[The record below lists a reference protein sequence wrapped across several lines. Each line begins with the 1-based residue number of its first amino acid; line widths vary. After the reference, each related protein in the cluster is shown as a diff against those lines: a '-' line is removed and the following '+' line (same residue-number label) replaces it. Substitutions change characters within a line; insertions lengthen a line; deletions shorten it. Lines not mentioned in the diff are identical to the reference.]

1 MKLYIDGCNEKAIE
15 TAENFNLGIT
25 TNPTIILRD
34 RPSESL
40 REVIER
46 LRLAKVPEVFFHLEV
61 FDESVLSLLDPS
73 KFVIKVSWI
82 KGKHELALAFKKAGF
97 RVCATVVYAIQQLV
111 SAASLG
117 IDYVAFYF
125 DRSSRK
131 GFDPSE
137 ILSRFISMVSKT
149 NSKLMIIVAS
159 LKRVEQIIEA
169 VEIGA
174 THLTVPLEL
183 FEQLLREEEST
194 LNDALEFSRDFAK
207 LVRNSS

>member
-15 TAENFNLGIT
+15 VAESFNLGIT

-40 REVIER
+40 RKVIER
-46 LRLAKVPEVFFHLEV
+46 LRLAKVPEVFFYLEI
-61 FDESVLSLLDPS
+61 FDESVLSLLDPN
-73 KFVIKVSWI
+73 KFIIKVPWI

-97 RVCATVVYAIQQLV
+97 HVCATAVYTVQQFV

-125 DRSSRK
+125 DRSSKK
-131 GFDPSE
+131 GFNPSE
-137 ILSRFISMVSKT
+137 MLSRFISTLSKT
-149 NSKLMIIVAS
+149 ESKLMIIVAS
-159 LKRVEQIIEA
+159 LKRIEQIIEA
-169 VEIGA
+169 IEIGA

-183 FEQLLREEEST
+183 FEQLLREEESA
-194 LNDALEFSRDFAK
+194 LNDAFEFSRDFAK